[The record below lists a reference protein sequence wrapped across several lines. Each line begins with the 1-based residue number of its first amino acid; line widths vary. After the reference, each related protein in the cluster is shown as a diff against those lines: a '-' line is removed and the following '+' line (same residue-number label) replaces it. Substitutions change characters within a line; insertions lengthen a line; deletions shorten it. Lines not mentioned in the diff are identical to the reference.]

1 MMRIIGGGVVRKV
14 GVVLVVALLG
24 YLAFFFI
31 TNRLNKHHWDGV
43 CMEVLMNLHQS
54 WTADGRPAKYDVVR
68 YYQSPSTIV
77 RFYTDTNRYMVDGRT
92 VDALFAAEYVWDKRP
107 VVFLVTTDGELFER
121 RGERLLRR

>member
-1 MMRIIGGGVVRKV
+1 MVGDSVVRKV

-24 YLAFFFI
+24 YLAFHFI
-31 TNRLNKHHWDGV
+31 ASRSNKHHWDAV
-43 CMEVLMNLHQS
+43 CLDGLVNLHRS
-54 WTADGRPAKYDVVR
+54 WTADGRPAKYDVAR

-77 RFYTDTNRYMVDGRT
+77 RFSVDTNRYTVDGRT

-107 VVFLVTTDGELFER
+107 VVFLVTTNAVLLER